1 MVRTRSNGVVR
12 HGLGFTMALG
22 DEGRYDPDGECMN
35 QIAKIVGM
43 LVLPT
48 LFFAAVAFGPRW
60 FDAVR
65 RAIDRRDAEAYLHP
79 TNAPIERIAANL
91 RRLLWEHHR
100 ILRSNDYPMPAL
112 RVAALEGA
120 ISLCAA
126 QAARGLDIPCPA
138 PPEDGRFHRPELRRL
153 LHVLAAEGLVLPSA
167 VELLSGRSS

>member
-1 MVRTRSNGVVR
+1 LFDADWESMDQV
-12 HGLGFTMALG
+12 
-22 DEGRYDPDGECMN
+22 
-35 QIAKIVGM
+35 AKIVDM

-48 LFFAAVAFGPRW
+48 LFFATVAFGPRW

-65 RAIDRRDAEAYLHP
+65 CAIDQRNAEAYPQP
-79 TNAPIERIAANL
+79 TNEPIERIAANL

-100 ILRSNDYPMPAL
+100 ILRSNDYPMRAL

-138 PPEDGRFHRPELRRL
+138 PPDDGRFHRPELRRL
-153 LHVLAAEGLVLPSA
+153 LRVLAAEGLVLPLA